1 MTIDSSSLFTDP
13 PVTSTKVYAG
23 EVRVTDDLIFW
34 NKITQV
40 IKAQI
45 HADDGNLHFDVA
57 NDEKLQIKSDG
68 EFLMDGY
75 IKSVN
80 PSFSIASDEVVFR
93 DSALNQLGY
102 IDSQGVI
109 HGLTLNLSSQVPP
122 LTELEGT
129 SQTVSVDFVINSL
142 VGSGATVQPSLSITS
157 PVYIT
162 PDTSTTIT
170 PVYSTSLGS
179 ARVIENDVIVTKDY
193 AGSLA
198 STTVAPFT
206 TSVAYNASSSFSF
219 SATFNAGTVV
229 PIDSPSVA
237 YPGGTVSDTLVVIG
251 EYPITTTNET
261 IQPAGRSSLTFT
273 ITGATHYIEIHE
285 DVTTASS
292 ISVQIQDDNFNPTT
306 TFTFNSVTNGY
317 RRYIDT
323 SIVGNV
329 TETYILNL
337 ATL

>member
-1 MTIDSSSLFTDP
+1 
-13 PVTSTKVYAG
+13 
-23 EVRVTDDLIFW
+23 
-34 NKITQV
+34 
-40 IKAQI
+40 
-45 HADDGNLHFDVA
+45 
-57 NDEKLQIKSDG
+57 
-68 EFLMDGY
+68 
-75 IKSVN
+75 
-80 PSFSIASDEVVFR
+80 
-93 DSALNQLGY
+93 
-102 IDSQGVI
+102 
-109 HGLTLNLSSQVPP
+109 
-122 LTELEGT
+122 
-129 SQTVSVDFVINSL
+129 
-142 VGSGATVQPSLSITS
+142 
-157 PVYIT
+157 
-162 PDTSTTIT
+162 
-170 PVYSTSLGS
+170 VYSTSLGS

-219 SATFNAGTVV
+219 SATFNACTVV

-273 ITGATHYIEIHE
+273 ITGATHY
-285 DVTTASS
+285 VTTASS